1 MTEELVVPASPSDQM
16 VADVQNAAKGSFQ
29 RAKDPRT
36 TVQLSKA
43 TIDLLRNFSNIN
55 KSILIEE
62 GSYIQTMSVN
72 KNIIGMGKI
81 GEFIPCDMAIY
92 DLPLFL
98 GALSLFKKPWL
109 NFPDDKKVVIFDEE
123 TKGKTVFYYSDPEII
138 VTPPEF
144 NKDLPDVEL
153 MFDLPQSDI
162 TQLMQAAKGYGVEDL
177 CISGYQGEYSIC
189 VRDNKNKTSNVFS
202 LPLKKVHFFQGEQG
216 QKDENGN
223 IVSYKLTKERMTFCF
238 CFKVENL
245 KLQDASY
252 HVVISN
258 KNIANFNSLSHSE
271 LNYFVAMEPK

>member
-1 MTEELVVPASPSDQM
+1 MTEDLIASTELRTDTA
-16 VADVQNAAKGSFQ
+16 NAVRNSEA

-36 TVQLSKA
+36 NIQLSKS
-43 TIDLLRNFSNIN
+43 TIDLLRNFSTIN
-55 KSILIEE
+55 KSIIIEE
-62 GSYIQTMSVN
+62 GSYVQTMSVN

-81 GEFIPCDMAIY
+81 KEFIPCDMAIY

-109 NFPDDKKVVIFDEE
+109 NFPDDKRVIIFDED

-144 NKDLPDVEL
+144 NKDLPEQEL
-153 MFDLPQSDI
+153 MFNLPQSDL
-162 TQLMQAAKGYGVEDL
+162 TQLMQAAKVYGVEDL
-177 CISGYQGEYSIC
+177 CINGYKGEYSIC

-202 LPLKKVHFFQGEQG
+202 LPLKKVNFFQGLQTEG
-216 QKDENGN
+216 EEE
-223 IVSYKLTKERMTFCF
+223 YKLTAERTTFCF

-258 KNIANFNSLSHSE
+258 RNIANFCSMTHSE

>member
-1 MTEELVVPASPSDQM
+1 MVDNPQAVGSDT
-16 VADVQNAAKGSFQ
+16 AN

-36 TVQLSKA
+36 NIQLSKS
-43 TIDLLRNFSNIN
+43 TIDLLRNFSTIN
-55 KSILIEE
+55 KSILIQE

-81 GEFIPCDMAIY
+81 KEFIPCNMAIY

-109 NFPDDKKVVIFDEE
+109 NFPDDKKVIIFDEE

-144 NKDLPDVEL
+144 NKDLPEQEL
-153 MFDLPQSDI
+153 MFNLPQSDL
-162 TQLMQAAKGYGVEDL
+162 TQLMQAAKVYGVEDL
-177 CISGYQGEYSIC
+177 CINGYKGEYSIC

-202 LPLKKVHFFQGEQG
+202 LPLKKVNFFQGLQTDGE
-216 QKDENGN
+216 EE
-223 IVSYKLTKERMTFCF
+223 YKLTAERTTFCF

-258 KNIANFNSLSHSE
+258 RNIANFNSMTHSE

>member
-1 MTEELVVPASPSDQM
+1 MTEDLIASTELKTDTA
-16 VADVQNAAKGSFQ
+16 NAVRNSEA

-36 TVQLSKA
+36 NIQLSKS
-43 TIDLLRNFSNIN
+43 TIDLLRNFSTIN
-55 KSILIEE
+55 KSIIIEE
-62 GSYIQTMSVN
+62 GSYVQTMSVN
-72 KNIIGMGKI
+72 KNIIAMTTVQEKFP
-81 GEFIPCDMAIY
+81 EQMAIY

-109 NFPDDKKVVIFDEE
+109 NFPDDKKVIIFDEE

-144 NKDLPDVEL
+144 NKDLPEQEL
-153 MFDLPQSDI
+153 MFNLPQSDL
-162 TQLMQAAKGYGVEDL
+162 TQLMQAAKVYGVEDL
-177 CISGYQGEYSIC
+177 CINGYKGEYSIC

-202 LPLKKVHFFQGEQG
+202 LPLKKVNFFQGLQTDGE
-216 QKDENGN
+216 EE
-223 IVSYKLTKERMTFCF
+223 YKLTAERTTFCF

-258 KNIANFNSLSHSE
+258 RNIANFNSMTHSE

>member
-1 MTEELVVPASPSDQM
+1 MTNSSMVDNPQAVGSDT
-16 VADVQNAAKGSFQ
+16 AK

-36 TVQLSKA
+36 NIQLSKS
-43 TIDLLRNFSNIN
+43 TIDLLRNFSTIN
-55 KSILIEE
+55 KSILIQE

-81 GEFIPCDMAIY
+81 KEFIPNDMAIY

-109 NFPDDKKVVIFDEE
+109 NFPDDKKVIIFDEE

-144 NKDLPDVEL
+144 NKDLPDQEL
-153 MFDLPQSDI
+153 MFDLPQAD
-162 TQLMQAAKGYGVEDL
+162 TQQLLQAAKVYGVEDL
-177 CISGYQGEYSIC
+177 CINGFQGEYSIC

-202 LPLKKVHFFQGEQG
+202 LPLKKVNFFQGLQTDGE
-216 QKDENGN
+216 EE
-223 IVSYKLTKERMTFCF
+223 YKLTAERTTFCF

-252 HVVISN
+252 HVIISN
-258 KNIANFNSLSHSE
+258 RNIANFCSMTHSE